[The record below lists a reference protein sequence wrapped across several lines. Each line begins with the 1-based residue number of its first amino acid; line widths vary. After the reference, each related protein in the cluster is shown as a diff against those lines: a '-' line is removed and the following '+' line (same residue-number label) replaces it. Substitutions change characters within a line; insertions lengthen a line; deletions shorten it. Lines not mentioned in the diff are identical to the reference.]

1 MNFTPDPVAFTI
13 FGIDV
18 RWYAVLICA
27 GILLAGFIGMRRA
40 PSHGISQDDA
50 LDIILVSVP
59 VGIVG
64 ARLWYVLFNWEY
76 YHSFFDVINIRA
88 GGLAIHGGL
97 IFGAVAAI
105 LMCRKKKCNPL
116 DVLDFAFPCIALA
129 QAIGRWGN
137 FFNQEAHGS
146 PTDLPWAI
154 VVDGQKVH
162 PTFLYESLWCLM
174 LFFVL
179 SAVDKRRR
187 FKGETVMLYGVLYSF
202 ERFFV
207 EQLRTDSLLT
217 GPKEL
222 VTGLIDGGYDPTR
235 VEGVLHLGDFL
246 IFPFKTAQ
254 FVSLVAFV
262 VCLAGLIVMNKRIKR
277 RKEMTAAGEED
288 PAVREGRVATG
299 EEYSA
304 VREGRAAAGEE
315 DPAVREGRIAAG
327 EEDFAVREGR
337 IAAGEEDSAVG
348 GIRIAGG
355 EEAVSDMSADD
366 EKAPSDRVR
375 AQEGAVGRNE

>member
-1 MNFTPDPVAFTI
+1 MNFTPDPVVFTI

-262 VCLAGLIVMNKRIKR
+262 VCLSGLIVMNKRIKR
-277 RKEMTAAGEED
+277 RKEMTAA
-288 PAVREGRVATG
+288 EG
-299 EEYSA
+299 
-304 VREGRAAAGEE
+304 GRIAAGEE
-315 DPAVREGRIAAG
+315 DPAVS
-327 EEDFAVREGR
+327 EDR

>member
-1 MNFTPDPVAFTI
+1 MNFTPDPVVFTI

-262 VCLAGLIVMNKRIKR
+262 VCLSGLIVMNKRIKR
-277 RKEMTAAGEED
+277 RKEMTAA
-288 PAVREGRVATG
+288 EG
-299 EEYSA
+299 
-304 VREGRAAAGEE
+304 GRIAAGEE
-315 DPAVREGRIAAG
+315 DPAVSEDRIAAG
-327 EEDFAVREGR
+327 EEDFAVSEGRIAAGEEDSAVSEGR